1 MLARFCGPTWEMLAE
16 GEKPLVVTIGY
27 LTAEQHAAI
36 NEHRAKQ
43 RLPELGSPEVV
54 FLGRHL
60 YKSRAVT
67 DGYSIDD
74 ILDQIE
80 SAMSATSMVIATHKM
95 TALKNKTARGDRYG
109 NQVCDEAVFELTQR
123 RPKARRF
130 QWSPRATR
138 TSHRAYK
145 DERAVLAESPF
156 GSSPG

>member
-1 MLARFCGPTWEMLAE
+1 MPLNPDARQILRANLEMLAQ

-27 LTAEQHAAI
+27 LTAEQHATI

-43 RLPELGSPEVV
+43 CLPQLESPEVV

-60 YKSRAVT
+60 YNSRAVT

-80 SAMSATSMVIATHKM
+80 SAMSASSMVIATHKM
-95 TALKNKTARGDRYG
+95 TALKNKTERHDRYG

-123 RPKARRF
+123 RPKAELF
-130 QWSPRATR
+130 SVVPKGDKNKPPR
-138 TSHRAYK
+138 
-145 DERAVLAESPF
+145 L
-156 GSSPG
+156 